1 MRRRL
6 RPSRFEGRSVY
17 HEAMGARRDAVLGDH
32 REAIRAAAARNK
44 ADSIALVGSVAR
56 GDDTDKSDCDFLVRF
71 IDGASLFDQ
80 AGLKLDLEK
89 LLGCEVDV
97 ISLGGLKDKHSGIL
111 ADAISL

>member
-1 MRRRL
+1 
-6 RPSRFEGRSVY
+6 
-17 HEAMGARRDAVLGDH
+17 MGTRRDAVLGEH

-56 GDDTDKSDCDFLVRF
+56 GDDTVESDCDFLARLME
-71 IDGASLFDQ
+71 GASLFDQ

-89 LLGCEVDV
+89 LLGCDVDV
-97 ISLGGLKDKHSGIL
+97 VSLGGLKDKHSGML